1 MQVGNDHSKDL
12 MDKLFGP
19 EGMGNSGQVL
29 QHPFKPSVRDVG
41 VGSRCLTAGFNV
53 PFGAF
58 F

>member
-19 EGMGNSGQVL
+19 EDIGKSGQVL

-41 VGSRCLTAGFNV
+41 VGSLCLAAGFNV
-53 PFGAF
+53 PFGACF
-58 F
+58 